1 MSEGRGGI
9 HIPANYP
16 YNPKRKVSGK
26 SPRGVN
32 LLEAARNG
40 KLDLVKRALDHGAD
54 ISEKRIGFSSLH
66 YAVCYNHYDVVEYLV
81 EYGADVND
89 QNLSGTTPLMR
100 YKT

>member
-40 KLDLVKRALDHGAD
+40 KLDLVD
-54 ISEKRIGFSSLH
+54 S
-66 YAVCYNHYDVVEYLV
+66 Y
-81 EYGADVND
+81 
-89 QNLSGTTPLMR
+89 
-100 YKT
+100 